1 MNGWFFLLVSTIVLM
16 EIFFNSTSRVSDPMF
31 GCKKKLRREKKMK
44 KSMMRRE
51 KDIRKYNRFSILF
64 WDKRKR

>member
-1 MNGWFFLLVSTIVLM
+1 
-16 EIFFNSTSRVSDPMF
+16 MF
-31 GCKKKLRREKKMK
+31 GCKKKLRREKKVK

-64 WDKRKR
+64 WDKRKRRKNKRKKC